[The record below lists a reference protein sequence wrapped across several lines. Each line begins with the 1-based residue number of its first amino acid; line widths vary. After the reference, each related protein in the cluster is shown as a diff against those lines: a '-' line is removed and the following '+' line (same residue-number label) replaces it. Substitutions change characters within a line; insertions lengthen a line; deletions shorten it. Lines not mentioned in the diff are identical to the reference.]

1 MNQPMYQPMKQPIKQ
16 HMKQSKFTPIL
27 LAIAVLVGA
36 CSSMPK
42 TTSLLDQT
50 RSDYVMAQ
58 NNPKVARY
66 ASAEMKQAGDALAQ
80 ANDAASKKDG
90 DEKIDKLAY
99 LAKQKIALTQE
110 VAAQKSAE
118 AEIANAGK
126 ERDQIRLDQRTLEAN
141 QANAKASQANAIA
154 DQSRLAA
161 QIAQG
166 ETADAQRKEQDAQ
179 RQAQDAQRQTQE
191 SQART
196 AQLEAQLADLAAK
209 KTERGIIITLG
220 DVLFGTDQAKLNPEG
235 MRTAQKLAD
244 ILQQNPQRVVL
255 VEGFTD
261 STGSSAH
268 NQDLSE
274 RRASAVR
281 SALQLQ
287 GINRDR
293 ISVRG
298 YGETNPIADNNTAGN
313 RQLNR
318 RVEII
323 LSDASGKINAR

>member
-1 MNQPMYQPMKQPIKQ
+1 MNKSQI
-16 HMKQSKFTPIL
+16 TPIL
-27 LAIAVLVGA
+27 LAVAVLLSA

-58 NNPKVARY
+58 NNSKIANFAP
-66 ASAEMKQAGDALAQ
+66 SEMKQAGDALAQ
-80 ANDAASKKDG
+80 ANDAASKKDD

-110 VAAQKSAE
+110 VANRRSAE
-118 AEIANAGK
+118 AEIANASK

-141 QANAKASQANAIA
+141 QANARANQAKAIA
-154 DQSRLAA
+154 DQSRLAT

-179 RQAQDAQRQTQE
+179 RQTQE
-191 SQART
+191 SQARA

-220 DVLFGTDQAKLNPEG
+220 DVLFGTDQAKLSPDG

-244 ILQQNPQRVVL
+244 ILQQNPQRTVM

-261 STGSSAH
+261 STGSTAH

-287 GINRDR
+287 GIQRDR
-293 ISVRG
+293 IAVRG
-298 YGETNPIADNNTAGN
+298 FGETNPIADNNTAEN

-318 RVEII
+318 RVEIV
-323 LSDASGKINAR
+323 LSDESGKIGVR